1 MKKSQ
6 PITVLILNQITMK
19 STVYF
24 ILLLP
29 FFILSQSEIKGMVM
43 ELDPQNQYIPLLGAN
58 VFWLNTNIGTI
69 TSEDGTFKLPYENSY
84 KKLVISYVGFK
95 TDTLSV
101 DTPKMIH
108 HLLKASD
115 DLGEVTVSVRKKSSA
130 TSYLSSQN
138 ISTISSKELLKAAC
152 CNLSESFETNPSI
165 DVNYTDAISGT
176 KQIKMLGLTS
186 PYILI
191 TTENIPSI
199 RGASQA
205 YGLSFIPGTW
215 VESIQITKG
224 GGSVVNGFESIAGQI
239 NAELVKPTTDSSVF
253 VNAFGS
259 LNGRTELNTH
269 FNKILSEKWSTGLYL
284 HANNRSQKLDRN
296 KDSFLDMPLSKQLNI
311 MNRWQYSNL
320 EKGLISFLNVRYL
333 TDKKQA
339 GQLDFDPETDR
350 LSNTVWGSEI
360 ATKRFEI
367 SAKFGYVN
375 PEIPYQSL
383 GFQMSY
389 SDHDQTSYFGLNQ
402 YDIRH
407 KSVYSN
413 LVYNSIISDS
423 RHKIKTGLNATYDDY
438 NERVDL
444 DLYDRSEHSIGGFF
458 EYSFDNLEALNLTAG
473 IRVDHHNLLGTFIT
487 PRVHARYTPWEKS
500 ALRVSFGRGK
510 RAANI
515 FAENQ
520 KLFATS
526 RTINIQSTG
535 GNVYGLDPEVAW
547 NYGVSFLQGFELFG
561 RKADLTL
568 DFYRTD
574 FQNQVVVDY
583 ENPYEVN
590 FYNLEGSSFA
600 NSFQAEFS
608 LNILE
613 RLDFKT
619 AYKFYDVKTQYK
631 SGKLM
636 KPLTSQHRV
645 FANLSF
651 ETVKKDKGGVW
662 KFDTTFNWFGKQ
674 RFSSTVSSPETYQ
687 LPSYSP
693 TISTLNAQITKVFS
707 DSFELYVG
715 AENIT
720 NATQKNPILSS
731 ENPFGS
737 NFDTTFVYGPIFG
750 STYYT
755 GLRFKLN

>member
-1 MKKSQ
+1 
-6 PITVLILNQITMK
+6 MK
-19 STVYF
+19 STLFVT
-24 ILLLP
+24 LLIPIFL
-29 FFILSQSEIKGMVM
+29 FSQSEIKGVVM
-43 ELDPQNQYIPLLGAN
+43 ELNSQDQHIPLLGAN
-58 VFWLNTNIGTI
+58 VFWLNTSIGTI
-69 TSEDGTFKLPYENSY
+69 TSEDGTFTLPYEPAY
-84 KKLVISYVGFK
+84 KKLVFSYVGYQ
-95 TDTLSV
+95 TDTLTI
-101 DTPKMIH
+101 DRPERIQ
-108 HLLKASD
+108 HLLKPSD
-115 DLGEVTVSVRKKSSA
+115 DLREVTVSARKKSSA
-130 TSYLSSQN
+130 TSFLSSQN

-165 DVNYTDAISGT
+165 DVNFTDAVSGT

-186 PYILI
+186 PYILM
-191 TTENIPSI
+191 TTENVPSI

-224 GGSVVNGFESIAGQI
+224 AGSVVNGFESIAGQI
-239 NAELVKPTTDSSVF
+239 NAELVKPTLDDRIF
-253 VNAFGS
+253 VNAYGS

-269 FNKILSEKWSTGLYL
+269 FNTNLSERWSTGLYV
-284 HANNRSQKLDRN
+284 HADNRSQKFDRN
-296 KDSFLDMPLSKQLNI
+296 NDSFLDMPLSKQLNI
-311 MNRWQYSNL
+311 MNRWQYSDL
-320 EKGLISFLNVRYL
+320 QKGYISFLNVRFL
-333 TDKKQA
+333 TDEKQS

-360 ATKRFEI
+360 TTKRFEV
-367 SAKFGYVN
+367 SSKFGYVN

-383 GFQMSY
+383 GLQLSY
-389 SDHDQTSYFGLNQ
+389 SDHDQASYFGLNQ

-413 LVYNSIISDS
+413 IVYNSIISDS
-423 RHKIKTGLNATYDDY
+423 RHKIKTGLNATYDAY
-438 NERVDL
+438 KETVKSKYYSRKEQSL
-444 DLYDRSEHSIGGFF
+444 GAFF
-458 EYSFDNLEALNLTAG
+458 EYSYDNLEALNLTAG
-473 IRVDHHNLLGTFIT
+473 FRVDHHNLLGTFAT

-500 ALRVSFGRGK
+500 AFRVSFGRGK

-515 FAENQ
+515 FTENQ

-526 RTINIQSTG
+526 RTINIQNTG
-535 GNVYGLDPEVAW
+535 GSIYGLDPEIAW
-547 NYGVSFLQGFELFG
+547 NYGVSFLKGFNLFG
-561 RKADLTL
+561 RKADIAL

-608 LNILE
+608 LNILKGM
-613 RLDFKT
+613 DFKT
-619 AYKFYDVKTQYK
+619 AYKFYDVKTQYN
-631 SGKLM
+631 SGKLN
-636 KPLTSQHRV
+636 KPLTSQQRV
-645 FANLSF
+645 FGNLSF
-651 ETVKKDKGGVW
+651 ETLKTEIGGVW

-674 RFSSTVSSPETYQ
+674 RFSSTTSSPEAYQ
-687 LPSYSP
+687 LPTYSP
-693 TISTLNAQITKVFS
+693 SISTLNAQITKVFS
-707 DSFELYVG
+707 KSFELYIG

-720 NATQKNPILSS
+720 NSTQNNPILSP

-755 GLRFKLN
+755 GLRYKLN

>member
-1 MKKSQ
+1 
-6 PITVLILNQITMK
+6 MK
-19 STVYF
+19 STIYL
-24 ILLLP
+24 ILVFP
-29 FFILSQSEIKGMVM
+29 FFLFSQVELKGMIM
-43 ELDPQNQYIPLLGAN
+43 ERNTQKQQIPLPGAN
-58 VFWLNTNIGTI
+58 VFWLNTSIGTI
-69 TSEDGTFKLPYENSY
+69 TSDDGTFTLPYKSAY
-84 KKLVISYVGFK
+84 KKLIISYVGFK

-101 DTPKMIH
+101 DAPKMTY
-108 HLLKASD
+108 HLLEATD
-115 DLGEVTVSVRKKSSA
+115 DLGEVTVSARKKSTA

-165 DVNYTDAISGT
+165 DVNFTNAISGT

-191 TTENIPSI
+191 ATENIPSI

-224 GGSVVNGFESIAGQI
+224 AGSVVNGFESIAGQI
-239 NAELVKPTTDSSVF
+239 NAELVKPTTDSRVF
-253 VNAFGS
+253 VNAYRS

-269 FNKILSEKWSTGLYL
+269 FNTDLTDKWSTGLYV
-284 HANNRSQKLDRN
+284 HANNRSQKFDRN
-296 KDSFLDMPLSKQLNI
+296 KDSFLDVPLSKQLNI

-333 TDKKQA
+333 NDEKQS
-339 GQLDFDPETDR
+339 GQLDFDPKTER
-350 LSNTVWGSEI
+350 LSNTFWGSEI
-360 ATKRFEI
+360 DTKRFEV
-367 SAKFGYVN
+367 SGKFGYVN

-383 GFQMSY
+383 GLQLSY
-389 SDHDQTSYFGLNQ
+389 SNHTNDSYFGLND
-402 YDIRH
+402 YAIRH
-407 KSVYSN
+407 ESLYSN
-413 LVYNSIISDS
+413 VVYNSIISDS
-423 RHKIKTGLNATYDDY
+423 RHKIKTGLNATYDLYKETVNSRFFDRQ
-438 NERVDL
+438 ER
-444 DLYDRSEHSIGGFF
+444 SIGGFF

-473 IRVDHHNLLGTFIT
+473 IRVDHHNLLGTFVT

-500 ALRVSFGRGK
+500 AFRVSFGRGK

-515 FAENQ
+515 FSENQ

-526 RTINIQSTG
+526 RVINIQSTG
-535 GNVYGLDPEVAW
+535 GNIYGLEPEIAW
-547 NYGVSFLQGFELFG
+547 NYGVSFLQGFNLFD

-568 DFYRTD
+568 DVYRTD

-583 ENPYEVN
+583 ENPFEVS

-600 NSFQAEFS
+600 TSFQAEFS
-608 LNILE
+608 WNLLE
-613 RLDFKT
+613 RLDLKT
-619 AYKFYDVKTQYK
+619 AYKFYDVQTQYK
-631 SGKLM
+631 SGKRQ

-651 ETVKKDKGGVW
+651 ETTKTDKGGVW
-662 KFDTTFNWFGKQ
+662 KFDATFNWFGKQ
-674 RFSSTVSSPETYQ
+674 RFSSTILSPEAFQ
-687 LPSYSP
+687 LPTYSP
-693 TISTLNAQITKVFS
+693 TLTTLNGQITKVFS
-707 DSFELYVG
+707 DTFELYIG
-715 AENIT
+715 AENLT
-720 NATQKNPILSS
+720 NVMQKNPIISP

-755 GLRFKLN
+755 GLRYKL

>member
-1 MKKSQ
+1 
-6 PITVLILNQITMK
+6 MK
-19 STVYF
+19 STLYF
-24 ILLLP
+24 ILLFP
-29 FFILSQSEIKGMVM
+29 FFIFSQSEIKGMVM
-43 ELDPQNQYIPLLGAN
+43 ELNTQKQHIPLLGAN
-58 VFWLNTNIGTI
+58 VFWLNTSIGAI
-69 TSEDGTFKLPYENSY
+69 TSEDGTFKLPYEPSY
-84 KKLVISYVGFK
+84 KKLVISYIGFK

-101 DTPKMIH
+101 DSPKMIH
-108 HLLKASD
+108 HLLQASD

-130 TSYLSSQN
+130 TSFLSSQN

-165 DVNYTDAISGT
+165 DVNFTDAISGT

-224 GGSVVNGFESIAGQI
+224 AGSVVNGFESIAGQI
-239 NAELVKPTTDSSVF
+239 NAELVKPTTDNRVF
-253 VNAFGS
+253 VNAYGS

-269 FNKILSEKWSTGLYL
+269 FNTILSDKWSTGLYV
-284 HANNRSQKLDRN
+284 HANNRSQKFDRN
-296 KDSFLDMPLSKQLNI
+296 NDSFLDMPLAKQLNI

-320 EKGLISFLNVRYL
+320 QKGLISFLNVRYL
-333 TDKKQA
+333 TDEKQA
-339 GQLDFDPETDR
+339 GQLDFNPETDR

-360 ATKRFEI
+360 TTKRFEV

-383 GFQMSY
+383 GLQLSY

-438 NERVDL
+438 NEKVNSE
-444 DLYDRSEHSIGGFF
+444 LYDRDERSIGGFF

-473 IRVDHHNLLGTFIT
+473 FRVDHHNLLGTFIT

-500 ALRVSFGRGK
+500 ALRASFGRGK

-520 KLFATS
+520 KLFSTS
-526 RTINIQSTG
+526 RAINIQSTG
-535 GNVYGLDPEVAW
+535 GNIYGLEPEIAW
-547 NYGVSFLQGFELFG
+547 NYGVSFLQGFQLFD

-613 RLDFKT
+613 RLDLKT

-631 SGKLM
+631 SGKLK

-651 ETVKKDKGGVW
+651 ETPKTDKGGVW

-674 RFSSTVSSPETYQ
+674 RFSSTASSPEAYKM
-687 LPSYSP
+687 PAYSP

-755 GLRFKLN
+755 GLRYKLN

>member
-1 MKKSQ
+1 
-6 PITVLILNQITMK
+6 MK
-19 STVYF
+19 S
-24 ILLLP
+24 ILYLVLLVP
-29 FFILSQSEIKGMVM
+29 FLIFSQSKIEGMIM
-43 ELDPQNQYIPLLGAN
+43 ELDSQNQQIPLLGAN
-58 VFWLNTNIGTI
+58 VFWFNTSIGTI
-69 TSEDGTFKLPYENSY
+69 TSDDGTFTLPYKPSY
-84 KKLVISYVGFK
+84 KKLVISFVGFK
-95 TDTLSV
+95 TDTLTIDS
-101 DTPKMIH
+101 PKMIH
-108 HLLKASD
+108 HLLQTSD
-115 DLGEVTVSVRKKSSA
+115 DLGEITIAVRKKSSA
-130 TSYLSSQN
+130 TSFLSSQN

-165 DVNYTDAISGT
+165 DVNFTDAISGS

-191 TTENIPSI
+191 ATENIPSI

-215 VESIQITKG
+215 VESIHITKG
-224 GGSVVNGFESIAGQI
+224 AGSVVNGFESIAGQI
-239 NAELVKPTTDSSVF
+239 NAELVKPTTDNRIF
-253 VNAFGS
+253 VNAYGS

-269 FNKILSEKWSTGLYL
+269 FNTTLSERWSTGLYV
-284 HANNRSQKLDRN
+284 HADNRSQKFDRN
-296 KDSFLDMPLSKQLNI
+296 NDSFLDMPLSKQLNI

-320 EKGLISFLNVRYL
+320 QKGLISFLNVRYL
-333 TDKKQA
+333 TDEKQS

-360 ATKRFEI
+360 ATTRFEI

-444 DLYDRSEHSIGGFF
+444 DLYDRSERSIGGFF

-526 RTINIQSTG
+526 RAINIQSTG

-583 ENPYEVN
+583 ENPYEVI

-631 SGKLM
+631 SGKLN

-674 RFSSTVSSPETYQ
+674 RFSSTVSSPEAYQ

-720 NATQKNPILSS
+720 NSTQKNPILSS

-750 STYYT
+750 STFYT
-755 GLRFKLN
+755 GLRYKLN

>member
-1 MKKSQ
+1 
-6 PITVLILNQITMK
+6 MK
-19 STVYF
+19 STLYL
-24 ILLLP
+24 ILVFP
-29 FFILSQSEIKGMVM
+29 FFLFSQPQLKGMVV
-43 ELDPQNQYIPLLGAN
+43 ELNTQNQSIPLPGAN
-58 VFWLNTNIGTI
+58 VFWLNTSVGTI
-69 TSEDGTFKLPYENSY
+69 TSDDGSFKLPYKPVY

-95 TDTLSV
+95 TDTLTI
-101 DTPKMIH
+101 DTPKTIR
-108 HLLKASD
+108 HLLEATD
-115 DLGEVTVSVRKKSSA
+115 DLGEVTVSARKKSTA
-130 TSYLSSQN
+130 VSYLSSQN

-165 DVNYTDAISGT
+165 DVNFTDAVSGA

-191 TTENIPSI
+191 ATENIPSI

-224 GGSVVNGFESIAGQI
+224 AGSVVNGFESIAGQI
-239 NAELVKPTTDSSVF
+239 NAELVKPTTDSKVF
-253 VNAFGS
+253 VNAYAS
-259 LNGRTELNTH
+259 LNGRAELNTH
-269 FNKILSEKWSTGLYL
+269 FNTILSEKWSTGLYV
-284 HANNRSQKLDRN
+284 HANNRTQKFDRN

-320 EKGLISFLNVRYL
+320 QKGLISFLNVRYL
-333 TDKKQA
+333 VDEKQS
-339 GQLDFDPETDR
+339 GQLDFDPKTDR
-350 LSNTVWGSEI
+350 LSNTVWGGEI
-360 ATKRFEI
+360 DTNRFEV
-367 SAKFGYVN
+367 SGKFGYVN

-383 GFQMSY
+383 GVQISY
-389 SDHDQTSYFGLNQ
+389 SNHEQISYFGLNL
-402 YDIRH
+402 YDIH
-407 KSVYSN
+407 HESLYSN
-413 LVYNSIISDS
+413 VVYNSIISDS
-423 RHKIKTGLNATYDDY
+423 RHKIKTGLNVTYDRYDETV
-438 NERVDL
+438 NSELFDRQER
-444 DLYDRSEHSIGGFF
+444 SIGGFF

-473 IRVDHHNLLGTFIT
+473 VRVDHHNLLGTFIT

-500 ALRVSFGRGK
+500 AFRVSFGRGK

-515 FAENQ
+515 FTENQ

-526 RTINIQSTG
+526 RAINIQSTG
-535 GNVYGLDPEVAW
+535 GNIYGLKPEIAW
-547 NYGVSFLQGFELFG
+547 NYGVSFLQGFNLFD

-600 NSFQAEFS
+600 NSFQAELS
-608 LNILE
+608 WNLLE
-613 RLDFKT
+613 RLDLKT
-619 AYKFYDVKTQYK
+619 AYKFYDVQTQYK
-631 SGKLM
+631 SGKRK

-651 ETVKKDKGGVW
+651 ETPKADKGGVW

-674 RFSSTVSSPETYQ
+674 RFSSTSLSSEAFQ
-687 LPSYSP
+687 LPTYSP
-693 TISTLNAQITKVFS
+693 TLTTLNGQITKVFS
-707 DSFELYVG
+707 DAFELYVG
-715 AENIT
+715 AENVT
-720 NATQKNPILSS
+720 NATQKNPIVSS

-737 NFDTTFVYGPIFG
+737 NFDTTFIYGPIFG

-755 GLRFKLN
+755 GLRYKL

>member
-1 MKKSQ
+1 
-6 PITVLILNQITMK
+6 MK
-19 STVYF
+19 S
-24 ILLLP
+24 ILYLVLLVP
-29 FFILSQSEIKGMVM
+29 FLIFSQSKIEGMIM
-43 ELDPQNQYIPLLGAN
+43 ELDSQNQQIPLLGAN
-58 VFWLNTNIGTI
+58 VFWFNTSIGTI
-69 TSEDGTFKLPYENSY
+69 TSDDGTFTLPYKPSY
-84 KKLVISYVGFK
+84 KKLVISFVGFK
-95 TDTLSV
+95 TDTLTIDS
-101 DTPKMIH
+101 PKMIH
-108 HLLKASD
+108 HLLQTSD
-115 DLGEVTVSVRKKSSA
+115 DLGEITIAVRKKSSA
-130 TSYLSSQN
+130 TSFLSSQN

-165 DVNYTDAISGT
+165 DVNFTDAISGS

-191 TTENIPSI
+191 ATENIPSI

-215 VESIQITKG
+215 IESIQITKG
-224 GGSVVNGFESIAGQI
+224 AGSVVNGFESIAGQI
-239 NAELVKPTTDSSVF
+239 NAELVKPTTDNRIF
-253 VNAFGS
+253 VNAYGS

-269 FNKILSEKWSTGLYL
+269 FNTTLSERWSTGLYV
-284 HANNRSQKLDRN
+284 HADNRSQKFDRN
-296 KDSFLDMPLSKQLNI
+296 NDSFLDMPLSKQLNI

-320 EKGLISFLNVRYL
+320 QKGLISFLNVRYL
-333 TDKKQA
+333 TDEKQS

-360 ATKRFEI
+360 ATTRFEI

-444 DLYDRSEHSIGGFF
+444 DLYDRSERSIGGFF

-526 RTINIQSTG
+526 RAINIQSTG

-583 ENPYEVN
+583 ENPYEVI

-631 SGKLM
+631 SGKLN

-674 RFSSTVSSPETYQ
+674 RFSSTVSSPEAYQ

-720 NATQKNPILSS
+720 NSTQKNPILSS

-750 STYYT
+750 STFYT
-755 GLRFKLN
+755 GLRYKLN